1 MKWDRESSAALI
13 SAGTSALLVCLQ
25 LALSAISGSLAL
37 MADAFHSASD
47 VFVSTMVF
55 IGLRV
60 SRKETISPSFRI
72 KIEGIV
78 ALVVSLFIWF
88 AAYVIFKEAIG
99 RKTTDIKMLPIAI
112 SGSFVSVLITY
123 FLSHYKTHVGHA
135 TNSPSLLA
143 DGAHSRTDMF
153 SSIAVLLGLTGYTI
167 GLKLD
172 TIVAV
177 ILGAVI
183 ILVGVGIFRSA
194 VKALWTKSAFEIH
207 TFRLDSVPLSA
218 VGKLGKY
225 RRPFQWVAIAC
236 LVFAYFST
244 GLYIVG
250 AAEEGVVQ
258 RFGKIVEHGIR
269 PGIHYRFP
277 WPFETL
283 KKIQTKE
290 IKRLE
295 IGFRTRDTF
304 KGEPSAYLWETLHK
318 QGRYEKHYE
327 EALMLTGDQNIV
339 DVNTVI
345 HYRITNPVDYL
356 FNNDDPQ
363 SMMKGAAEMA
373 IRYVVA
379 KQEIETILTVKR
391 QPMEEEIRNLL
402 QGFSH
407 KHALGMEVTRVDISE
422 IHPPIEI
429 VPAFRSVADARQ
441 HKERSIR
448 EAESYSNEIVPI
460 ARAEAAKVVSEARA
474 YKAVKINRA
483 EGEAERFLKK
493 LDQYSETKNITM
505 DRIYLETM
513 EKVLPRMNK
522 FILRPRESKDI
533 LDLRTYTLTKGA
545 KGAEKK

>member
-60 SRKETISPSFRI
+60 SRKETVSPSFRI

-88 AAYVIFKEAIG
+88 AAYVIFKEAIT

-112 SGSFVSVLITY
+112 SGSFVSVFITY
-123 FLSHYKTHVGHA
+123 FLSHYKTHVGHE
-135 TNSPSLLA
+135 TNSPSLIA

-177 ILGAVI
+177 ILATVI

-218 VGKLGKY
+218 VRKLGKY
-225 RRPFQWVAIAC
+225 RRSFQWVAIAC
-236 LVFAYFST
+236 LVLAYFST

-250 AAEEGVVQ
+250 AAEEGVAQ
-258 RFGKIVEHGIR
+258 RFGKIVKHGIR
-269 PGIHYRFP
+269 PGIHYRLP

-290 IKRLE
+290 IKRME
-295 IGFRTRDTF
+295 IGFRTRNTF
-304 KGEPSAYLWETLHK
+304 KEEPSAYLWETLHK
-318 QGRYEKHYE
+318 QGRYEKRYE

-345 HYRITNPVDYL
+345 HYRIPNPVDYL

-363 SMMKGAAEMA
+363 SMMKGAAEAA

-379 KQEIETILTVKR
+379 KQQIETIFTVKR

-407 KHALGMEVTRVDISE
+407 KHALGVEVARVDISE
-422 IHPPIEI
+422 THPPIEI
-429 VPAFRSVADARQ
+429 VPAFRSVSDARQ

-460 ARAEAAKVVSEARA
+460 ARAEAAKVVSEAQA

-483 EGEAERFLKK
+483 EGEAKRFLKK
-493 LDQYSETKNITM
+493 LDQYRDAEDITR
-505 DRIYLETM
+505 DRIYLEAM

-533 LDLRTYTLTKGA
+533 LDLRTSTLTKGA
-545 KGAEKK
+545 EKK